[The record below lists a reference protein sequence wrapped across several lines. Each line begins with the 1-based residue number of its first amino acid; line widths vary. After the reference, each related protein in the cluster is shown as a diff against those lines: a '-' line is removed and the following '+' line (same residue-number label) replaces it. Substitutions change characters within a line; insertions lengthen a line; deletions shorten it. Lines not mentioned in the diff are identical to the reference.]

1 MNLKSTF
8 ALLVLAGGVAAL
20 IWQGSALAPKVG
32 LAPEPNPPAAGTS
45 ATTLAKLDR
54 SAITGLT
61 IRAPGAAPIEFKAA
75 GPGQPLELPGNWPV
89 RRNEVEELIAVVTGV
104 RSRFESMPVPVSKDL
119 SEGLARYG
127 LAPNQD
133 PVVVTVQMT
142 GATRTL
148 TFGEAPERP
157 GENPFTRPA
166 YVHVDQEFEVLRL
179 GPDILPVLRRPAE
192 FYRKRQLYPD
202 AERLKVTDTARLP
215 EPTSMFLIGDAV
227 RSIRVEGPN
236 GGYTLTRTREMP
248 EPLPLG
254 DKAGNEAAVVAPRL
268 ADAWQI
274 TAPLSDRADP
284 VKLKNVLAAI
294 PDLWVEQFLPYATV
308 LQLIGGWLP
317 PEFIEKELPKLLGLS
332 DDSLRLTVTMTN
344 GSTRRVVIGKA
355 TRTKS
360 SMVPAPPPPFPGAPP
375 QPPKTVVESY
385 HVARLEGSPFLFELR
400 GDKFKDLFFNGEPE
414 EGPKAEP
421 LGTAFQQLRDP
432 NPARFESDQVVHVK
446 VTRSG
451 QTLELKKTKGDPKAE
466 SPAARSDRW
475 DLVSPFT
482 GLAEA
487 KQVTDLIE
495 PLERLSA
502 KATEVIDRPMLH
514 LVTGGLGTAD
524 LVATGLSPDRAT
536 TVVVESD
543 PKTNT
548 PPRTLRIGKR
558 NPDRKKMLVL
568 GPQESRINV
577 VDDAAHAV
585 VERQPRAYRALKLFD
600 LGDNRVE
607 AITVVR
613 EKETFRLQESIGTTD
628 TTYVLAQPVTATA
641 DTEKAKNLLR
651 DLGTLEATDYVYD
664 PLSDAEKAAVQT
676 VLGGFG
682 ADMLKAATASFGLEN
697 PTATVTLNFAGPKA
711 MSPRTLIV
719 GKAREGKP
727 EHYARMDGSPSVFAI
742 KKEVVDAL
750 TGGSLGLL
758 PLQLWSG
765 SADGVKSLEIQRS
778 TDPAY
783 LLKQAG
789 TTWTLAAP
797 FEAKVDNEAIIPL
810 ATAVAALKAERYEAH
825 AAKAHA
831 DYGFDKPAA
840 RVKFTLTE
848 RKVIKPGDEPK
859 EETKERTLLI
869 GKETEGKPG
878 RFARLEGDAN
888 PAVFVVNET
897 AFRDLDKPALDLID
911 RKLLSIVPSTVTK
924 FETSGPAGT
933 LTLQKEGTEW
943 KPVGA
948 TFPVDKPTVDNLLR
962 VLSNLNALKYAAYG
976 ENIDWAKYGLDPAS
990 KPATTTVTAGAETHK
1005 LEIGKPAEGF
1015 PNDRYARVD
1024 GGKAVAIL
1032 PVTSARELAK
1042 GKLDLVD
1049 RTIFKFDPIDL
1060 QTIRRTGGGPD
1071 LEIVLEGTNW
1081 NVAKP
1086 TKFAADQK
1094 GLEDLSE
1101 KLATLRAERVAD
1113 VEGKD
1118 LAKYG
1123 LDKPV
1128 TVKLEVLGKGAR
1140 PVEKALKIGGPVDTM
1155 KPDGERFAQAEGA
1168 TTVVVLGGPIAKRL
1182 LAEPVK
1188 FRDRE
1193 LANFVTADKLIV
1205 TRDGKD
1211 VTYVKEGGVW
1221 KMQAPIA
1228 ADAEDE
1234 GLRELTDALARLRAE
1249 EIVAEKPADLK
1260 PYGLD
1265 KPDRWRVFNGDREVL
1280 TLLVGAREKV
1290 GEPGKQKD
1298 GFRAYAKLE
1307 KGDLVVLLD
1316 MAQTAKVSGEYRKR
1330 AIWEPLDVATANA
1343 IEVDTPEGPGSFKL
1357 IKGPVGWIDPTNP
1370 VERVNNE
1377 FVTEFLDAIA
1387 GLKAE
1392 RFVEHAPTDSGKIY
1406 GLDPVRKTITV
1417 KTQNGQSRTLRLG
1430 RLDDSKRAYARA
1442 DTMGKPPIVLLA
1454 EPDTARLN
1462 RDRSGFLVA
1471 PPKPPEVKK
1480 AEPKKEL
1487 EKKPEMKKEPEKK
1500 PEPKKEHEK
1509 KPETKKEQDKSE
1521 PKKEPEK
1528 KPETKKEP
1536 GKKPEGKKDPEKKP
1550 DASKKDE
1557 PKKAPEVKKDEPK
1570 KVDEK
1575 KAGSATEKGP
1585 MPRTASDPPAAK
1597 KEPAKKP

>member
-1 MNLKSTF
+1 MNLKSTI

-20 IWQGSALAPKVG
+20 IWQGSTLAPKVG
-32 LAPEPNPPAAGTS
+32 LAPEPNPPAAGSS
-45 ATTLAKLDR
+45 ASALAKLDR
-54 SAITGLT
+54 SAITAVT
-61 IRAPGAAPIEFKAA
+61 IRAPGTSPIEFKAA

-89 RRNEVEELIAVVTGV
+89 RQNEVEELVATVTGL
-104 RSRFESMPVPVSKDL
+104 RSRFESTPIPVTKGPTEDL
-119 SEGLARYG
+119 APFG
-127 LAPNQD
+127 LAPSQD
-133 PVVVTVQMT
+133 QIVVTVQMT

-148 TFGEAPERP
+148 TFGEAPVKP

-179 GPDILPVLRRPAE
+179 GPDVLPVLRRPAE
-192 FYRKRQLYPD
+192 FYRKRQLFPD
-202 AERLKVTDTARLP
+202 AERLKVTDTAKLP
-215 EPTSMFLIGDAV
+215 EPTSMFLTGDAV
-227 RSIRVEGPN
+227 KSIRVDGPN
-236 GGYTLTRTREMP
+236 GSYTLTRTAETP
-248 EPLPLG
+248 KPLPLG
-254 DKAGNEAAVVAPRL
+254 DKPGSEAAIVAPRL

-274 TAPLSDRADP
+274 TAPLPDRADP

-294 PDLWVEQFLPYATV
+294 PDLWVEQFLHYSTLLEA
-308 LQLIGGWLP
+308 IRGWLP
-317 PEFIEKELPKLLGLS
+317 PDFVEKELPKLLGLS
-332 DDSLRLTVTMTN
+332 DDSLRLTVTMAN
-344 GSTRRVVIGKA
+344 GSTRRVVFGKA
-355 TRTKS
+355 TRTKT

-375 QPPKTVVESY
+375 QPPKTVIESY
-385 HVARLEGSPFLFELR
+385 HVARLEGSPFYFEVR
-400 GDKFKDLFFNGEPE
+400 GDKFKDLFFSGEPE

-421 LGTAFQQLRDP
+421 LGTAFQQLRDA
-432 NPARFESDQVVHVK
+432 NPARFEADQVVHVK
-446 VTRSG
+446 VLRSG

-466 SPAARSDRW
+466 SQAARSDRW
-475 DLVSPFT
+475 DLVAPFT

-487 KQVTDLIE
+487 KQVTDLVE

-502 KATEVIDRPMLH
+502 KANEVIDRPMLH
-514 LVTGGLGTAD
+514 LMTGGLGTAD
-524 LVATGLSPDRAT
+524 LIATGLSPDRT
-536 TVVVESD
+536 ITVVIESD

-577 VDDAAHAV
+577 VDDAAYAV

-607 AITVVR
+607 AIIVVR
-613 EKETFRLQESIGTTD
+613 EKDTFRLQENIGTTE
-628 TTYVLAQPVTATA
+628 TTFVLAQPVAATA

-651 DLGTLEATDYVYD
+651 DLGALEATDYVFD

-676 VLGGFG
+676 VLGSFG
-682 ADMLKAATASFGLEN
+682 AEMLKAAAASFGLDK
-697 PTATVTLNFAGPKA
+697 PVATVTLNFAGPKA
-711 MSPRTLIV
+711 MAPRTLTI

-727 EHYARMDGSPSVFAI
+727 EHYARLDGSPSVFAI

-765 SADGVKSLEIQRS
+765 SADGVKSLEVQRGS
-778 TDPAY
+778 DPAY
-783 LLKQAG
+783 QLKQAG
-789 TTWTLAAP
+789 ATWTLAAP
-797 FEAKVDNEAIIPL
+797 YEAKVDNEAIIPL

-825 AAKAHA
+825 AAKTPA

-848 RKVIKPGDEPK
+848 RKVNKPGDEPK

-888 PAVFVVNET
+888 PAVFVVAET
-897 AFRDLDKPALDLID
+897 VFRDLDKPALDLID
-911 RKLLSIVPSTVTK
+911 RKLLSIVPSAVTK
-924 FETSGPAGT
+924 LETSGPDGT
-933 LTLQKEGTEW
+933 LTLHKEGAEW

-948 TFPVDKPTVDNLLR
+948 TFPVDRPTVDNLLR

-1032 PVTSARELAK
+1032 AVTSARELAK

-1060 QTIRRTGGGPD
+1060 QTIRRTGGGPE
-1071 LEIVLEGTNW
+1071 LEIALEGTNW

-1140 PVEKALKIGGPVDTM
+1140 PVEKALKIGGPVDPM
-1155 KPDGERFAQAEGA
+1155 KPEGERFAQAEGA

-1188 FRDRE
+1188 FRERE

-1211 VTYVKEGGVW
+1211 VAYVKEGGVW
-1221 KMQAPIA
+1221 KMQAPVA

-1234 GLRELTDALARLRAE
+1234 GLRELTDTLARLRAE

-1265 KPDRWRVFNGDREVL
+1265 KPDRWRVFNGDRVVL
-1280 TLLVGAREKV
+1280 TLLVGAREKI
-1290 GEPGKQKD
+1290 GEPGKQRD

-1316 MAQTAKVSGEYRKR
+1316 MAQTAKVSAEYRKR
-1330 AIWEPLDVATANA
+1330 ALWQPLDVATATA

-1357 IKGPVGWIDPTNP
+1357 IKGGVGWIDPTAP
-1370 VERVNNE
+1370 GERINNE
-1377 FVTEFLDAIA
+1377 FVTEFLDAFA

-1392 RFVEHAPTDSGKIY
+1392 RFVDHAPTDSGKIY
-1406 GLDPVRKTITV
+1406 GLDPARKTITV

-1430 RLDDSKRAYARA
+1430 RLDDSKRVYARVDA
-1442 DTMGKPPIVLLA
+1442 MGKPPIVLLA

-1462 RDRSGFLVA
+1462 RDRGGFLVA
-1471 PPKPPEVKK
+1471 PPKPPDVKK
-1480 AEPKKEL
+1480 DEPKKEP

-1500 PEPKKEHEK
+1500 AEPKKEPKK
-1509 KPETKKEQDKSE
+1509 KPET
-1521 PKKEPEK
+1521 KKEPEK
-1528 KPETKKEP
+1528 KPEAKKE
-1536 GKKPEGKKDPEKKP
+1536 PEKKP
-1550 DASKKDE
+1550 DVKKEPEKKPE
-1557 PKKAPEVKKDEPK
+1557 PKPEAPKKEPTKAPEVKKDDSK
-1570 KVDEK
+1570 KADPGKVEEK
-1575 KAGSATEKGP
+1575 KAGPTTEKGP
-1585 MPRTASDPPAAK
+1585 MPRTSSDPSK
-1597 KEPAKKP
+1597 KENKEPAKKP